1 MAQMNGSQCR
11 MSSFLARTADAADQS
26 MCAMLRPSTNERLIV
41 MTSNWADTSQR
52 RVVGGDTQRFREP
65 PNGLGILLA
74 RAIRK
79 QG

>member
-1 MAQMNGSQCR
+1 
-11 MSSFLARTADAADQS
+11 